1 MIPPILSE
9 DRVQSVDLE
18 QPGTKSAHVLVVE
31 DDASSR
37 RALTLL
43 LKLRGFNTSYATTLA
58 EAMRS
63 LAEHPLCVLL
73 DLMLPDGNGAEVL
86 AHIRRNHLPIRVAV
100 TSGAANWE
108 SLLNGVRPDAYFAKP
123 LDFEGLVRWITID
136 CCQTLKA

>member
-9 DRVQSVDLE
+9 DRVQSADLE
-18 QPGTKSAHVLVVE
+18 QPGPTSCRVLVVE

-43 LKLRGFNTSYATTLA
+43 LKLRGFHATYASTRA
-58 EAMRS
+58 EALQC

-86 AHIRRNHLPIRVAV
+86 AHIRRNRLPIRVAI
-100 TSGAANWE
+100 TSGAANFE
-108 SLLNGVRPDAYFAKP
+108 SLLDGVRPDAYFAKP
-123 LDFEGLVRWITID
+123 LDFEGLVQWITGE
-136 CCQTLKA
+136 C